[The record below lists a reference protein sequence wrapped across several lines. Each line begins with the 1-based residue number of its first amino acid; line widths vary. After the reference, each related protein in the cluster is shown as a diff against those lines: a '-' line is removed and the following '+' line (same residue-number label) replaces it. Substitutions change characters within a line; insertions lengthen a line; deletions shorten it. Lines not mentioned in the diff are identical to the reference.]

1 VSLPIR
7 YPQAGAFALSTART
21 VAIAFA
27 FAGGAAPE
35 GDTPTQMSVRTA
47 AATRL
52 MPTMLGRAGGDLK
65 PSASAGG
72 GYACFD
78 FASSSFWLFE
88 GLSLTTT

>member
-1 VSLPIR
+1 
-7 YPQAGAFALSTART
+7 
-21 VAIAFA
+21 
-27 FAGGAAPE
+27 
-35 GDTPTQMSVRTA
+35 MSVRTA